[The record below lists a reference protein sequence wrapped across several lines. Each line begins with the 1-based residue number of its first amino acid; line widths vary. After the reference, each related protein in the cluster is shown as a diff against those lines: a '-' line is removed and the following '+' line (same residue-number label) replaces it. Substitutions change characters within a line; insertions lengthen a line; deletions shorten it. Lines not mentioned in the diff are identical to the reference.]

1 MIYFKSCIRCSGD
14 VVLADDVFG
23 TYTNCLACGH
33 VTYPEVEP
41 AADPS
46 LNRLVWRE
54 DSGRRSHAY
63 EPARAAI

>member
-14 VVLADDVFG
+14 VAVADDAFG

-41 AADPS
+41 AADASP
-46 LNRLVWRE
+46 NRRVWNQDPARL
-54 DSGRRSHAY
+54 SRAY
-63 EPARAAI
+63 EPARAAF

>member
-1 MIYFKSCIRCSGD
+1 MVYFKSCIRCSGD

-23 TYTNCLACGH
+23 TYTSCLACDH

-41 AADPS
+41 AAAS
-46 LNRLVWRE
+46 LNRVVWKE
-54 DSGRRSHAY
+54 DSGHRSRPY